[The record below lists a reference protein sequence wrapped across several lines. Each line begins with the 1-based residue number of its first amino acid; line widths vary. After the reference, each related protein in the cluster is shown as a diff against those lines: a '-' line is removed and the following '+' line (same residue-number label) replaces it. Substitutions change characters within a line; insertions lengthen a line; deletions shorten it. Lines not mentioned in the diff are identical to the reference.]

1 MLTYIQLS
9 NDHQNGYIEMPTAVM
24 EHKMESIIVNIKD
37 FFLKVFQQIYF
48 KYNITFFI
56 CNMLTSILQKSLTFF
71 ISVLTANPFH
81 QHKTK

>member
-1 MLTYIQLS
+1 
-9 NDHQNGYIEMPTAVM
+9 MPTVVM
-24 EHKMESIIVNIKD
+24 EHKMESLIVNIKD
-37 FFLKVFQQIYF
+37 YSNKGFQQINF
-48 KYNITFFI
+48 KYNIAFLI